1 MRTLPTLFLTL
12 IMTVSLFAPAVHA
25 ADAPVGYTQLKWIGE
40 EGITS
45 FMRVPNSGY
54 IDYVTVIDLNRYH
67 IKLMAT
73 TTPRTLEGPG
83 VAPFASGTQNW
94 LFPRAIAESIK
105 TGSSEAKFVWNAPF
119 FNVNMSATVLSLGLK
134 SSDAQG
140 EYINSGVRP
149 EPDMAEL
156 RRMLIIDNKTN
167 LAKIAPF
174 DATTFVNE
182 GDQAVEGFDPFGSPS
197 SRVEQ
202 AARVFVGVRSAG
214 KELVVYCS
222 RSASKDEASNALVAA
237 GVPVDQQ
244 IQVDGGG
251 SATCGYNLPG
261 QYFVEPGRNLP
272 HLMGA
277 FPAYAK
283 GTVTIADLNVRS
295 GPSTKDK
302 ILRKLPLGATV
313 TIYETKNGWTRI
325 YTGEWVMSQYV
336 RTVRTFPYQAKI
348 TNPELNVRKGPGATF
363 GVVRTLK
370 KDAPITVYEEKSGWL
385 RISDTEWVL
394 GQYVM

>member
-1 MRTLPTLFLTL
+1 MSVAATDVPT
-12 IMTVSLFAPAVHA
+12 
-25 ADAPVGYTQLKWIGE
+25 GYTQLKWIGE
-40 EGITS
+40 EGLTT

-54 IDYVTVIDLNRYH
+54 IDYLTVIDLNRYH

-73 TTPRTLEGPG
+73 TTARSLEGPG

-94 LFPRAIAESIK
+94 LFQRAIAESIK
-105 TGSSEAKFVWNAPF
+105 TGAPEAKFVWNAPF

-134 SSDAQG
+134 STDAQG
-140 EYINSGVRP
+140 DYINSGVRP
-149 EPDMAEL
+149 EPDMAEP

-167 LAKIAPF
+167 TAKIAPF

-197 SRVEQ
+197 SRAEQ

-237 GVPVDQQ
+237 GVSVDQQ

-283 GTVTIADLNVRS
+283 GTVTIAGLNVRS

-302 ILRKLPLGATV
+302 ILRKLPLGTTV

-325 YTGEWVMSQYV
+325 YNGEWVMSQYV
-336 RTVRTFPYQAKI
+336 KKVRAFPYQA
-348 TNPELNVRKGPGATF
+348 TVNTDGLNVRTGAGAMF
-363 GVVRTLK
+363 NDVRKLK
-370 KDAPITVYEEKSGWL
+370 LDTAITVYEEKGAWV
-385 RISDTEWVL
+385 RISDNEWVL
-394 GQYVM
+394 GQYVR

>member
-1 MRTLPTLFLTL
+1 MLGIGFSL
-12 IMTVSLFAPAVHA
+12 MTPAVQA
-25 ADAPVGYTQLKWIGE
+25 VDAPTGYIQLKWIGE
-40 EGITS
+40 EGIAS

-54 IDYVTVIDLNRYH
+54 IDYLTVIDLSRYH

-73 TTPRTLEGPG
+73 TTPRELEGPG
-83 VAPFASGTQNW
+83 VAPFATGTQNW
-94 LFPRAIAESIK
+94 LFQRAMAESIK
-105 TGSSEAKFVWNAPF
+105 TGAPEAKFIWNAPF

-134 SSDAQG
+134 STDAQG

-149 EPDMAEL
+149 SFDMAEP

-167 LAKIAPF
+167 VAKIAPF
-174 DATTFVNE
+174 DANIFVNE

-197 SRVEQ
+197 IKAEQ
-202 AARVFVGVRSAG
+202 TARVFVGVRNAG

-237 GVPVDQQ
+237 GVSVDQQ

-277 FPAYAK
+277 FPSYAK
-283 GTVTIADLNVRS
+283 GTVAINNLNVRS
-295 GPSTKDK
+295 GASATSP
-302 ILRKLPLGATV
+302 ILRKLALGTTV
-313 TIYETKNGWTRI
+313 TIYEEKNGWTRI
-325 YTGEWVMSQYV
+325 YNGEWVMSQYV
-336 RTVRTFPYQAKI
+336 KKVRTFPYQ
-348 TNPELNVRKGPGATF
+348 TTVTTDGLNVRTGAGATF
-363 GVVRTLK
+363 SAVRKLK
-370 KDAPITVYEEKSGWL
+370 LNTTVTVYEEKGTWV
-385 RISDTEWVL
+385 RISDNEWVM
-394 GQYVM
+394 GQYVR